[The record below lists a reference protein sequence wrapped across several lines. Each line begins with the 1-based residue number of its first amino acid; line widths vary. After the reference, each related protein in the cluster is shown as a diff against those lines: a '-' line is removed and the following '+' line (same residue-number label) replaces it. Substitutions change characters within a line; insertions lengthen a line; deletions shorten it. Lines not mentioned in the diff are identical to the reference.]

1 MGGRVLKGGGWFGF
15 AFRRWGGGIGGWV
28 DKAKVK
34 DGRSGTSVQGVVIP
48 CCPTACVF
56 GERAG
61 DAKALW
67 GLGEADVMGAE
78 YMLGVG
84 WISMT
89 PASIA

>member
-1 MGGRVLKGGGWFGF
+1 M
-15 AFRRWGGGIGGWV
+15 
-28 DKAKVK
+28 
-34 DGRSGTSVQGVVIP
+34 QGVVIP
-48 CCPTACVF
+48 CYPTACVF

-67 GLGEADVMGAE
+67 GLGEADVLGAE

-89 PASIA
+89 PASIAWRACAVLLEGALVLHAGNLCAERYAAEV